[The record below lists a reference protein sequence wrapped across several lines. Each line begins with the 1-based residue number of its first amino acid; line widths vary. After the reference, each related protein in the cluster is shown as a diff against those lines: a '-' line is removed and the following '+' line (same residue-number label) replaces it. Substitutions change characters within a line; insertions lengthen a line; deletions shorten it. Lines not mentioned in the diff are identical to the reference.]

1 MDDLE
6 ENMEELNNEE
16 NGNEMIEFKRYKPNV
31 IYTIEEPEEEG
42 IKTMLPRKK
51 RKELEYE
58 KRLNNKVGNIYDL
71 LEDN

>member
-31 IYTIEEPEEEG
+31 IYTIEEPE
-42 IKTMLPRKK
+42 
-51 RKELEYE
+51 
-58 KRLNNKVGNIYDL
+58 
-71 LEDN
+71 